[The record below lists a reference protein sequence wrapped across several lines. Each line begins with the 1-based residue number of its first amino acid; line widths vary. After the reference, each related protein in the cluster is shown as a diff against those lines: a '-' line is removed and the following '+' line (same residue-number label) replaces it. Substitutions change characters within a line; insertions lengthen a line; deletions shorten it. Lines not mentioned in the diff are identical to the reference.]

1 MTHDELKSLLA
12 LAALERLEP
21 QEAASLR
28 EHLAGCDE
36 CDAELRELE
45 HTAAMFAF
53 AADAPG
59 ENRVASKI
67 EARLAGSAPAGDRA
81 MLRAAEPSRRDRS
94 PSLALRLALAATLLL
109 TLYGAGVT
117 SRLLKLQRGYDDRGS
132 QLAFLQS
139 RFTTLQA
146 ETEKSE
152 QRVNALAQSVSERAQ
167 LEQILDAP
175 DLQITHLSPL
185 HLAPGAHAMV
195 ALSRASGFA
204 FISVSGLSPA
214 PEGETYELWWITRQ
228 KGAVA
233 GGQFNTEAGREVIA
247 KVDIPPPGVVLASEV
262 TLENSAGE
270 AQKPGKDIF
279 LKGSPERE

>member
-21 QEAASLR
+21 QEEASLR
-28 EHLAGCDE
+28 EHLAGCEE

-45 HTAAMFAF
+45 HTAATFAF

-67 EARLAGSAPAGDRA
+67 EARLASAVPASDRA
-81 MLRAAEPSRRDRS
+81 PLPTADPSRRGRS
-94 PSLALRLALAATLLL
+94 SSFGRLALAAALLL

-117 SRLLKLQRGYDDRGS
+117 TRLLKLQRGYNDRGS

-139 RFTTLQA
+139 RFTTLHA
-146 ETEKSE
+146 DAEKSE
-152 QRVNALAQSVSERAQ
+152 QRVNALSQQVSERAQ

-195 ALSRASGFA
+195 ALSRSSGVA
-204 FISVSGLSPA
+204 LISVSGLSPA
-214 PEGETYELWWITRQ
+214 PDGETYELWWITKQ

-233 GGQFNTEAGREVIA
+233 AGVFNAEPGREVIA
-247 KVDIPPPGVVLASEV
+247 KVDIPPPGIVLASEV
-262 TLENSAGE
+262 TLENSGG
-270 AQKPGKDIF
+270 AQKPSKDIF